1 LIPILGFR
9 RVLLVAVA
17 TVTAVVLLGCASSSP
32 PAQVG
37 IVRGVAVDTFG
48 NALPGIVVSLRA
60 SDGKVFQSVTTEE
73 GGAYE
78 FPAVPVGQYEVFSE
92 FAGYTTVQP
101 IAVKVTPSGL
111 ATPPKLVLQTPQDPG
126 SSGPQ

>member
-1 LIPILGFR
+1 MRQAIGRALSLLGLGA
-9 RVLLVAVA
+9 VLVA
-17 TVTAVVLLGCASSSP
+17 CASTPP

-37 IVRGVAVDTFG
+37 VVRGTAADTFG
-48 NALPGIVVSLRA
+48 NALPGIVVSIRTA
-60 SDGKVFQSVTTEE
+60 DGKIFQSVTTGE

-92 FAGYTTVQP
+92 FSGYKTVAP

-111 ATPPKLVLQTPQDPG
+111 ATPPRLVLRPPGDPDAPAPQ
-126 SSGPQ
+126 

>member
-1 LIPILGFR
+1 MNREKRFVAILFGAFCA
-9 RVLLVAVA
+9 LVAA
-17 TVTAVVLLGCASSSP
+17 CSSAPSS

-37 IVRGVAVDTFG
+37 VIRGVAVDTYG
-48 NALPGIVVSLRA
+48 GPLPGIVVSLRA
-60 SDGKVFQSVTTEE
+60 SDGKVFQSVTTGD

-92 FAGYTTVQP
+92 FAGYKTVQP
-101 IAVKVTPSGL
+101 VTVKVTPSGL

-126 SSGPQ
+126 AAGPQ

>member
-1 LIPILGFR
+1 VRRTSIL
-9 RVLLVAVA
+9 VLAAALAGVVA
-17 TVTAVVLLGCASSSP
+17 GCASAP

-37 IVRGVAVDTFG
+37 VVRGMAVDTFG
-48 NALPGIVVSLRA
+48 GPLPGIVVSLRA
-60 SDGKVFQSVTTEE
+60 PDGKVFQSVTTGE

-78 FPAVPVGQYEVFSE
+78 FPGVPVGQYEVFSE

-111 ATPPKLVLQTPQDPG
+111 AMPPKLVLQPPQDPG
-126 SSGPQ
+126 AAGPQ